1 MTTGTEFVL
10 SPQQRRTWLAQ
21 HTVEGAPWRWTCD
34 IEIRGAVDASRLR
47 QAIAGLVERH
57 EILRTTYR
65 CIASL
70 DAPVQVIGPSRPVE
84 LDAVADWPEPRDVQ
98 GIEQPLRVRLTERAD
113 GVHLLRLQ
121 GPGPSLDFQG
131 ITRVADEVARRYSDG
146 DTAAQDEDVPQYA
159 DIAEWLNE
167 LLQAEDT
174 AAGRDYWRRL
184 AAGPGVPV
192 RPPFLGSGDTSDRRT
207 YQRARLP
214 VAADGISTADDPRSL
229 LLAAW
234 SILLYRYVGQEE
246 SLLAVAHPGRRHPA
260 LENAVGAFTRYV
272 PVALALRADTTA
284 DEAIRRVA
292 EADAEAARYQDY
304 FTREMWAGYRSGP
317 AAELAVGFDY
327 HSVPAPVSAD
337 GCAFAIQRIDDST
350 DLFDLRL
357 RCLRTED
364 GVEAFVE
371 YDAGRVRPEDASELV
386 AALDVLLGEMVA
398 APGRPIGELRLT
410 AGPQA
415 DRPPRPAPGTARS
428 KIADRF
434 AETARR
440 RPATIAVEH
449 GTERYTYG
457 ELDRWAAGAAE
468 ELSRLG
474 AGPGTVVA
482 ILLDRGPATVAAIL
496 GCLRAGAAYT
506 VIDTALP
513 THRIRFLIDDSSACV
528 VLTDAQW
535 SLRVPAKLP
544 TVVLRPD
551 GCELGGTPAG
561 RPRTVVPTDTAYLMY
576 TSGTTGTPKGV
587 LVGHQNVAGYVDGLL
602 AALQLDAPLT
612 YCHVSS
618 FAADLGNSV
627 LFPALCTGGRLIVAT
642 RDETTDADRLGRR
655 MREAAVDVVKI
666 VPSHLRALLQ
676 ASRSP
681 ADLVPRQYLIVGG
694 ESLDRDLLDRIRE
707 LSETCQVVN
716 HYGPTETTVGA
727 TYYRVPPGPLDARL
741 TTVPI
746 GRPLGGAA
754 VYVVDRAMQEVP
766 AWVPGEVLIG
776 GTGVAYGYHGG
787 PGLTAERFRPDPFSP
802 AAGERL
808 YRTGDMARRLPSGDL
823 QFIGREDG
831 QVKVSGYR
839 VELGEIEAVAAESA
853 GVRQCVAVLDSRGDQ
868 AGIVVYVTTGDEP
881 LNVDDVRDSFAA
893 RLPAYLQPSAVVPL
907 DRFPLT
913 ANGKVDRAALPAP
926 VIGTGTGTTGTE
938 PANEVERTLLQ
949 IWRNVLGHPTIGVA
963 DDFFRSGGNSLLA
976 IRLMSV
982 IEKVTGVNL
991 PLSTL
996 LEANTVEQLAT
1007 RMPAPSG
1014 AEPQPAHRAADPTTP
1029 FFCVH
1034 AGGGGVLAYAALGRA
1049 MAPEHTL
1056 VGIEA
1061 VGLRPGGTMQTDLR
1075 EMARTYVEEIRERQ
1089 PAGPYLIGGWCLG
1102 GFIAHEVAQ
1111 QLARQGETVATL
1123 VVLDSSAPPRAVPDE
1138 QAGAGADPGSDD
1150 PADEDLELL
1159 IRFAWHYQLELDEMK
1174 LPAMSGEE
1182 RFAHIL
1188 ERARLAGVLPADAG
1202 SDRFEQLLDVYRN
1215 NMRAADAYVER
1226 GQLPEVAQFPVLL
1239 VRAEED
1245 PIWPDLDETLGWA
1258 GLYGDQ
1264 VDVISAPGDHHTMLR
1279 PDRSEKLAK
1288 QLTGY
1293 LDHVT
1298 NQSKGNQR

>member
-21 HTVEGAPWRWTCD
+21 HTAEGAPWRWACD

-65 CIASL
+65 RIASL
-70 DAPVQVIGPSRPVE
+70 DAPVQVIAASWPVE
-84 LDAVADWPEPRDVQ
+84 LDAAADRPEPRDVQ
-98 GIEQPLRVRLTERAD
+98 GIEQPLRASLTEQAD
-113 GVHLLRLQ
+113 GSHLLRLQ
-121 GPGPSLDFQG
+121 GPGPSLDVLG
-131 ITRVADEVARRYSDG
+131 ITQVADEIARRYADG
-146 DTAAQDEDVPQYA
+146 DIAAKDEDVPQYA

-167 LLQAEDT
+167 LLHAEDT

-192 RPPFLGSGDTSDRRT
+192 TPPFLGRDDAGDRRT
-207 YQRARLP
+207 FQGVRLP
-214 VAADGISTADDPRSL
+214 VAANRISTLDDPRSL

-234 SILLYRYVGQEE
+234 SILLYRYGRQEE

-260 LENAVGAFTRYV
+260 LENAIGAFTRYV
-272 PVALALRADTTA
+272 PVALALRADTTVE
-284 DEAIRRVA
+284 EAIRRVA
-292 EADAEAARYQDY
+292 EADEEAARYQDY
-304 FTREMWAGYRSGP
+304 FTREMWAEYRQGSP
-317 AAELAVGFDY
+317 AEFAVGFDY
-327 HSVPAPVSAD
+327 HSLPTPVAGN
-337 GCAFAIQRIDDST
+337 GCTFAVRHIEDST
-350 DLFDLRL
+350 DLFDIRL

-364 GVEAFVE
+364 GVEAYVE
-371 YDAGRVRPEDASELV
+371 YDAGRVLPEDASGLV
-386 AALDVLLGEMVA
+386 AALDVVLGEMA
-398 APGRPIGELRLT
+398 ADPGHPIGELRLT
-410 AGPQA
+410 AGTRS
-415 DRPPRPAPGTARS
+415 DRPSRSAPGTARS
-428 KIADRF
+428 RIADRF
-434 AETARR
+434 AEMARS

-457 ELDRWAAGAAE
+457 ELDRWAADTAG
-468 ELSRLG
+468 ELGRLG

-506 VIDTALP
+506 VVGTDLP
-513 THRIRFLIDDSSACV
+513 TDRIRFLIDDSSAGV
-528 VLTDAQW
+528 VLTDAHW
-535 SLRVPAKLP
+535 LSRVPVRLP

-551 GCELGGTPAG
+551 GCELGGTPAD
-561 RPRTVVPTDTAYLMY
+561 RPRTAVPADTAYLMY

-587 LVGHQNVAGYVDGLL
+587 QVGHRNLAGYVDGLV
-602 AALQLDAPLT
+602 AALQLDSPLT

-627 LFPALCTGGRLIVAT
+627 LFPALCTGGRLIIAT
-642 RDETTDADRLGRR
+642 RGETTDADRLGRR

-681 ADLVPRQYLIVGG
+681 ADLVPRRYLITGG

-707 LSETCQVVN
+707 SSETCQVVN

-741 TTVPI
+741 ATVPI
-746 GRPLGGAA
+746 GRPFDGAA
-754 VYVVDRAMQEVP
+754 VHVVDRAMQEVP

-776 GTGVAYGYHGG
+776 GTGVAYGYHNG
-787 PGLTAERFRPDPFSP
+787 PGSTAERFWPDPFGP

-808 YRTGDMARRLPSGDL
+808 YRTGDVARRLPSGDI

-831 QVKVSGYR
+831 QVKVAGYR
-839 VELGEIEAVAAESA
+839 VELGEIEAVTAESA
-853 GVRQCVAVLDSRGDQ
+853 GVRQCIAVLDSRGDQ
-868 AGIVVYVTTGDEP
+868 AGIVVYVTPGDEP
-881 LNVDDVRDSFAA
+881 LNVDDVRDLLAA
-893 RLPAYLQPSAVVPL
+893 RLPAYLQPSAIVPL

-926 VIGTGTGTTGTE
+926 VIGTGTTGAE
-938 PANEVERTLLQ
+938 PANEAERTLLR
-949 IWRNVLGHPTIGVA
+949 IWREVLGHPTIGVN

-982 IEKVTGVNL
+982 IEKETGVNL
-991 PLSTL
+991 PLSAL

-1007 RMPAPSG
+1007 RMPSPSG
-1014 AEPQPAHRAADPTTP
+1014 TAPRPEHPAADSTTP

-1034 AGGGGVLAYAALGRA
+1034 AGGGGVLAYAELVRA

-1075 EMARTYVEEIRERQ
+1075 EMARTYAAEIRERQ
-1089 PAGPYLIGGWCLG
+1089 PVGPYLIGGWCLG

-1111 QLARQGETVATL
+1111 QLARQGETVAAL
-1123 VVLDSSAPPRAVPDE
+1123 VVLDSSAPPRTALDE
-1138 QAGAGADPGSDD
+1138 QAGTGTDSGTDD
-1150 PADEDLELL
+1150 HTDEDLELL
-1159 IRFAWHYQLELDEMK
+1159 IRFAWHYQLELDDTK

-1188 ERARLAGVLPADAG
+1188 ERARLAGVLPTDAG
-1202 SDRFEQLLDVYRN
+1202 SERFEQLLAVYRN
-1215 NMRAADAYVER
+1215 NMRAADAYAGS

-1245 PIWPDLDETLGWA
+1245 PIWPELDETLGWS

-1264 VDVISAPGDHHTMLR
+1264 VDVVTAPGDHHTMLS

-1293 LDHVT
+1293 LDHT
-1298 NQSKGNQR
+1298 INRPKGNQR